1 MSSTEKPALIGP
13 GPLAGLGAFIIWG
26 TFGLYFKQ
34 VGFAEPVEILAHRII
49 WSAVLTFV
57 LVFALGR
64 RKLLWAL
71 ISSSKTLGLLFLSS
85 LLVAGNWIIYIWAVN
100 SGNALEASLGYY
112 IMPLVMLILGRV
124 FFGEKLN
131 RIQIISV
138 AICAVGVLNLL
149 VFYGQ
154 LPWIAL
160 SLSTLF
166 AFYGVIRKFV
176 PADPIAGLFVECAL
190 LTPASLIYMFWL
202 QSHGG
207 SAFGNTGIAN
217 DALLI
222 GLGICTTIPL
232 VLFAF
237 AARNMKFSALGLMQY
252 LNPTLQFIIAVAVF
266 GEAFTSAHMVTYAL
280 VWIGLGIFTW
290 DNLRTARQIRSKS

>member
-1 MSSTEKPALIGP
+1 MSSQEKPALIGA
-13 GPLAGLGAFIIWG
+13 GPLAGLAAFTIWG
-26 TFGLYFKQ
+26 VFGLYFKQ
-34 VGFAEPVEILAHRII
+34 VSFAEPLEILSHRII
-49 WSAVLTFV
+49 WSAVLTLI

-64 RKLLWAL
+64 RKQLWLLV
-71 ISSSKTLGLLFLSS
+71 SSSRTLGMLFLSS

-112 IMPLVMLILGRV
+112 IMPLVMLVLGRA
-124 FFGEKLN
+124 FFGEQLN
-131 RIQIISV
+131 RIQLLSV
-138 AICAVGVLNLL
+138 AICSVGVLNLL
-149 VFYGQ
+149 VFYGH

-160 SLSTLF
+160 SLATLF

-190 LTPASLIYMFWL
+190 LTPASLVYMFWL
-202 QSHGG
+202 HSHGG

-222 GLGICTTIPL
+222 GLGVCTTIPL

-252 LNPTLQFIIAVAVF
+252 LNPTLQFFIAVLVF

-280 VWIGLGIFTW
+280 VWLGLGVYSW
-290 DNLRTARQIRSKS
+290 DNLRTARQNRAKS

>member
-1 MSSTEKPALIGP
+1 MSSTEKPALVGA
-13 GPLAGLGAFIIWG
+13 GPLAGLGAFVIWG
-26 TFGLYFKQ
+26 TFGLYFKL
-34 VGFAEPVEILAHRII
+34 VGFAGPLEILSHRIV
-49 WSAVLTFV
+49 WSAALTLV
-57 LVFALGR
+57 LVFALGK
-64 RKLLWAL
+64 RKQLWAL
-71 ISSSKTLGLLFLSS
+71 ISSSRTLGLLFLSS
-85 LLVAGNWIIYIWAVN
+85 LLVAGNWVIYIWAIN

-112 IMPLVMLILGRV
+112 IMPLVMLILGRI

-131 RIQIISV
+131 RIQMLSV
-138 AICAVGVLNLL
+138 AICTVGVLNLL
-149 VFYGQ
+149 VFYGH

-190 LTPASLIYMFWL
+190 LTPASLIYLVWL
-202 QSHGG
+202 QRQGEL
-207 SAFGNTGIAN
+207 AFGNIGIEQ

-252 LNPTLQFIIAVAVF
+252 LNPTIQFIIAVMVF
-266 GEAFTSAHMVTYAL
+266 GEAFTTAHMVTYTL
-280 VWIGLGIFTW
+280 VWIGLGVYSW
-290 DNLRTARQIRSKS
+290 DNLRTARQNRRKS

>member
-1 MSSTEKPALIGP
+1 MSSTEKPALIGA
-13 GPLAGLGAFIIWG
+13 GPLAGLGAFTIWG

-34 VGFAEPVEILAHRII
+34 VAFAGPVEILAHRII
-49 WSAVLTFV
+49 WSAVLTLV

-64 RKLLWAL
+64 RKQLWAL
-71 ISSSKTLGLLFLSS
+71 ISSLKTIGLLFLSS
-85 LLVAGNWIIYIWAVN
+85 LLIAGNWIIYIWAVN
-100 SGNALEASLGYY
+100 GGHALEASLGYY
-112 IMPLVMLILGRV
+112 IMPLVMLTLGRV

-131 RIQIISV
+131 RVQMLSV
-138 AICAVGVLNLL
+138 AICALGVLNLL
-149 VFYGQ
+149 VFYGH

-190 LTPASLIYMFWL
+190 ITPISLGYMFWL
-202 QSHGG
+202 DRHGG
-207 SAFGNTGIAN
+207 AAFGTIGITQ

-222 GLGICTTIPL
+222 GLGICTTVPL
-232 VLFAF
+232 VMFAY

-252 LNPTLQFIIAVAVF
+252 LNPTLQFFIAVLVF
-266 GEAFTSAHMVTYAL
+266 GEAFTTVHMVTYAL
-280 VWIGLGIFTW
+280 VWLGLGVYSW
-290 DNLRTARQIRSKS
+290 DNLRTARQNRRKS